1 IKLHKMGILSG
12 LFGAKKEQK
21 EQKIV
26 PWTDLTSVEQL
37 TAIEEAAESTVVA
50 IFKHSTR
57 CGTSRMAFNGFERGF
72 DPAWE
77 NVNLYVVDVL
87 NNRALSDEI
96 SRRFQVLHQ
105 SPQLLVIKS
114 GKVVG
119 HYSHYQ
125 VSAGALAQF

>member
-1 IKLHKMGILSG
+1 MGILNS

-21 EQKIV
+21 EQKTV
-26 PWTDLTSVEQL
+26 PWTVLTSVEQL
-37 TAIEEAAESTVVA
+37 EGIEQATASTVVA

-57 CGTSRMAFNGFERGF
+57 CGTSRMAINGFERGF

-77 NVNLYVVDVL
+77 NVELYIVDVL
-87 NNRALSDEI
+87 NNRAISDEI

-114 GKVVG
+114 GKVVD

-125 VSAGALAQF
+125 VSASALAQFL